1 MADEEWEMTGKNS
14 LELVNESRR
23 IKDADET

>member
-1 MADEEWEMTGKNS
+1 MYARRARRALRHT

-23 IKDADET
+23 RSRC